1 MTPTIVVLAIVGVI
15 VILAITIYN
24 RLVRLRNGVRSS
36 WSDIDVQLKK
46 RYDLVPSLVET
57 VKAYAKHESGV
68 FEKVTQARSQAM
80 QASGPG
86 EQGKQEN
93 IFKDTIK
100 SLFAVAEA
108 YPELKANESFLGLQK
123 EFGDLEDGIENAR
136 RYYNAIVRDYN
147 TAREVFPAVL
157 LAGMFGFKE
166 EEYFELESPDVERK
180 PIKPDFS

>member
-1 MTPTIVVLAIVGVI
+1 MTSTVVFLAIAGLIVVF
-15 VILAITIYN
+15 AITIYN

-80 QASGPG
+80 QASSPA

-108 YPELKANESFLGLQK
+108 YPELKANENFIGLQK

-157 LAGMFGFKE
+157 LAGTFGFKE
-166 EEYFELESPDVERK
+166 EEYFQLDSPELERK